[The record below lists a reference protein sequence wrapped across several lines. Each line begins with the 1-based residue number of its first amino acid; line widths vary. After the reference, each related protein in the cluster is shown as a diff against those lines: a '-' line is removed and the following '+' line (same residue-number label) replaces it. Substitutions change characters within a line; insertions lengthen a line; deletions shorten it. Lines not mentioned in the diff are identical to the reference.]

1 MQTITPCLWF
11 DGQAEEAMR
20 FYMSIFDRS
29 KVLSI
34 TRCGDAGPGR
44 KGSVLVAG
52 FQLDGQDFLALN
64 GGPQFKFSPAVS
76 FSVNCETQAEVD
88 RFWTKLGEGGV
99 SGQCGW
105 LQDKFGVS
113 WQIVP
118 SILVELLQDSDVAKA
133 DRVMRAM
140 MQMTRLDIAALEQA
154 ASDA

>member
-44 KGSVLVAG
+44 KGSV
-52 FQLDGQDFLALN
+52 
-64 GGPQFKFSPAVS
+64 
-76 FSVNCETQAEVD
+76 D
-88 RFWTKLGEGGV
+88 RYWSRLGEGGV

-118 SILVELLQDSDVAKA
+118 SILVELLQDTDVAKA

-154 ASDA
+154 ASDG